1 LSLADRGTTD
11 RDLEQDRLTLLYS
24 RLDELRGA
32 TRARL
37 AEVAARSGGS
47 AQARSERDAAFT
59 EYTARLSRLEAAE
72 QGLCFGRLDLRDGGL
87 HYIGR
92 VGLPAD
98 DADADPLLLDWR
110 APAARPFYVATS
122 AAPEGVH
129 RRRHIVTRDRRVVSL
144 DDEVLDGAPD
154 AGREQL
160 AGAAAL
166 LAAVN
171 TGRTGRMHDIVAT
184 LQAEQDAI
192 IRSDHAG
199 VLVVQGGPGTGK
211 TAVALHRAAY
221 LLYHSARIAS
231 RGVLVVGP
239 NATFLRYIGQ
249 VLPGL
254 GETSVLLSTVGELFP
269 GVVADRPEPPAV
281 AALKGRPVLAE
292 VIAAAVRDRQA
303 PPGEAFDVRVGEDTV
318 RLEPEF
324 WTAAAD
330 RARATRR
337 PHNRARPVFVR
348 LVVDEVARQLAA
360 QARGLADRIEA
371 EAAELLGGAD
381 LDAAARSDLAGLG
394 FAEEPEPANAYTETA
409 VDLRAIAATDPGVA
423 AACELLWPALTAQRL
438 LGELFASPD
447 RLASAAAGLLSAEEQ
462 ALLVRPAVSRVAVGW
477 STADVPLL
485 DEAAQLLGTDDRAA
499 KASAARARN
508 EEIAYAQGV
517 LDIAAGSAS
526 EDGETLSVGDLLDAH
541 RLAERHRAADSRTV
555 AERAAADRTWTF
567 GHVIVD
573 EAQELSPM
581 AWRLLMRR
589 CPTRSMTLVGD
600 VAQTSSPGGL
610 DSWAEA
616 LEPFVGDRWR
626 LTRLS
631 VNYRTPAE
639 IMAVTVPLLE
649 ALDADAE
656 PPSSVR
662 STGVAPWSR
671 PVRPGALV
679 SAAAEAARAELA
691 TLGEGRAA
699 VITPDALAETVAA
712 ALPEASA
719 GPDPDLTAPLVV
731 LGAGQ
736 AKGLEFDVVLVVDPA
751 GMIAASP
758 RGRNDLYVALTRA
771 TQRLGVLHPGPLPP
785 ELRTGLRTE
794 ELSGPVLPG

>member
-1 LSLADRGTTD
+1 MSLADHVTPHDAPSD
-11 RDLEQDRLTLLYS
+11 RDREQDRLTLLYA
-24 RLDELRGA
+24 RLDALRA
-32 TRARL
+32 TTRERL
-37 AEVAARSGGS
+37 AEVAASPGGS
-47 AQARSERDAAFT
+47 PQARTERDTAFT
-59 EYTARLSRLEAAE
+59 EYTARLARLEAAE
-72 QGLCFGRLDLRDGGL
+72 NGLCFGRLDLRSGDR

-92 VGLPAD
+92 VGLPAEE
-98 DADADPLLLDWR
+98 ADADPLLMDWR
-110 APAARPFYVATS
+110 APAARAFYVATS

-129 RRRHIVTRDRRVVSL
+129 RRRHIVTKGRRVVSL

-154 AGREQL
+154 AGREHL
-160 AGAAAL
+160 AGNAAL

-184 LQAEQDAI
+184 LQAEQDTI
-192 IRSDHAG
+192 IRSDQNG

-269 GVVADRPEPPAV
+269 GVVADRSEPPAA
-281 AALKGRPVLAE
+281 AALKGQPVLAD

-303 PPGEAFDVRVGEDTV
+303 PPGAAFDVRIGDDVVT
-318 RLEPEF
+318 LEPGF

-330 RARATRR
+330 RARATGR
-337 PHNRARPVFVR
+337 PHNKARPIFVR

-360 QARGLADRIEA
+360 QAQGLADRLEA
-371 EAAELLGGAD
+371 ETAQLLGDVD
-381 LDAAARSDLAGLG
+381 LDAAARGDLARLG
-394 FAEEPEPANAYTETA
+394 FEESPESDVDPYTETA
-409 VDLRAIAATDPGVA
+409 LDLRAIAATDPGVA
-423 AACELLWPALTAQRL
+423 AACEALWPQLTAQRL
-438 LGELFASPD
+438 LAQLFGDPA
-447 RLASAAAGLLSAEEQ
+447 RLASAADGLLTADEQ
-462 ALLVRPAVSRVAVGW
+462 ALLCRPAGIGAPTGW
-477 STADVPLL
+477 TVADVPLL
-485 DEAAQLLGTDDRAA
+485 DEAAQLLGEDDHAA
-499 KASAARARN
+499 KARAAQARDA
-508 EEIAYAQGV
+508 EIAYAQGV
-517 LDIAAGSAS
+517 LDVAAGSRT
-526 EDGETLSVGDLLDAH
+526 EDKEILTAGDLIDAR
-541 RLAERHRAADSRTV
+541 RLAERSRVADHRTV
-555 AERAAADRTWTF
+555 AERAAVDRTWTF

-610 DSWAEA
+610 NAWGEA

-639 IMAVTVPLLE
+639 IMAITGPLL
-649 ALDADAE
+649 ATLDADAE

-662 STGVAPWSR
+662 DSGVPPWH
-671 PVRPGALV
+671 A
-679 SAAAEAARAELA
+679 SAALTDVAAHVRAELA
-691 TLGEGRAA
+691 ELGERRLA
-699 VITPDALAETVAA
+699 VITPDAVAAEVAA

-719 GPDPDLTAPLVV
+719 GPDPDLTARVVV
-731 LGAGQ
+731 LGVGQ

-751 GMIAASP
+751 GMIDASP
-758 RGRNDLYVALTRA
+758 RGGSDLYVALTRA
-771 TQRLGVLHPGPLPP
+771 TQRLGVLHPGPLPD
-785 ELRTGLRTE
+785 
-794 ELSGPVLPG
+794 VLARGFRS

>member
-1 LSLADRGTTD
+1 MSLADSVTPHDAPSDLD
-11 RDLEQDRLTLLYS
+11 REQNRLTVLYA
-24 RLDELRGA
+24 RLDTLRDT
-32 TRARL
+32 TRQRL
-37 AEVAARSGGS
+37 AEVAARPGGTP
-47 AQARSERDAAFT
+47 QARTERDAAFT
-59 EYTARLSRLEAAE
+59 EYATRLSRLEAAE
-72 QGLCFGRLDLRDGGL
+72 NGLCFGRLDLRSGER

-92 VGLPAD
+92 IGLPAD
-98 DADADPLLLDWR
+98 DPDADPLLVDWR
-110 APAARPFYVATS
+110 APAARAFYVATS

-129 RRRHIVTRDRRVVSL
+129 RRRHIVTRGRRVVSL

-154 AGREQL
+154 AGRENL

-171 TGRTGRMHDIVAT
+171 TGRTGRMQDIVAT

-192 IRSDHAG
+192 IRSDQNG

-269 GVVADRPEPPAV
+269 GVVADRRE
-281 AALKGRPVLAE
+281 AAATVEVKGRPVLAD
-292 VIAAAVRDRQA
+292 VLAAAVRDRQA
-303 PPGEAFDVRVGEDTV
+303 PPGRPLTLQVGDDPV

-324 WTAAAD
+324 WVAAAD

-337 PHNRARPVFVR
+337 PHNQARPTFVR
-348 LVVDEVARQLAA
+348 LVVDEVARQLIAH
-360 QARGLADRIEA
+360 ARGLADRLVA
-371 EAAELLGGAD
+371 DAAEMLGGAD
-381 LDAAARSDLAGLG
+381 LDAAVRGDLARLGLADAPG
-394 FAEEPEPANAYTETA
+394 DEDAYAETA
-409 VDLRAIAATDPGVA
+409 VDYRAVAESDPAVA
-423 AACELLWPALTAQRL
+423 DACELLWPRLTPQRL
-438 LGELFASPD
+438 LAELFASPD
-447 RLASAAAGLLSAEEQ
+447 RLASAAGGLLTPDEQ
-462 ALLVRPAVSRVAVGW
+462 ALLVRPAVSSVAGGW
-477 STADVPLL
+477 STADLLLL
-485 DEAAQLLGTDDRAA
+485 DEALQVLGVDDRAA
-499 KASAARARN
+499 RSRAARSRD

-526 EDGETLSVGDLLDAH
+526 EDGEALSVTDMLDAH
-541 RLAERHRAADSRTV
+541 QLADQFGVADRRTI

-600 VAQTSSPGGL
+600 IAQTSSPGGL
-610 DSWAEA
+610 RAWDQA

-639 IMAVTVPLLE
+639 IMALTAPLL
-649 ALDADAE
+649 ATLDADAE

-662 STGVAPWSR
+662 ETGVPPWHAEV
-671 PVRPGALV
+671 PPEQVAEHVRAQL
-679 SAAAEAARAELA
+679 AEL
-691 TLGEGRAA
+691 GQGRLA
-699 VITPDALAETVAA
+699 VITPDALASEVAA
-712 ALPEASA
+712 VLPEASA
-719 GPDPDLTAPLVV
+719 GPDPDLTAPVVV
-731 LGAGQ
+731 LGVGQ
-736 AKGLEFDVVLVVDPA
+736 AKGLEFDVVLLVDPA
-751 GMIAASP
+751 GMIDASP
-758 RGRNDLYVALTRA
+758 RGGNDLYVALTRA
-771 TQRLGVLHPGPLPP
+771 TQRLGVLHPGPLPGV
-785 ELRTGLRTE
+785 LREAFTA
-794 ELSGPVLPG
+794 